1 MERCAHCGVELP
13 EGSHRFCADCGAPP
27 ATGQDEAEARES
39 RTPAPTPPP
48 APTPQSPAP
57 SVALIASIPPIGLPA
72 NLHGFRYLGRSRRRR
87 FIPWILVAII
97 VLAAIG
103 AGIYYL
109 AAAPATDDGV
119 AHVMAAAPSPENPS
133 GDRLS
138 PVAWAYL
145 DRSGNIVRQQEWA
158 ST

>member
-1 MERCAHCGVELP
+1 MERCARCGVELP
-13 EGSHRFCADCGAPP
+13 EGSYRFCADCGAPP
-27 ATGQDEAEARES
+27 ATGQGEAEARES
-39 RTPAPTPPP
+39 RTPAPTPQSP

-57 SVALIASIPPIGLPA
+57 TASIPPIGLPA

-103 AGIYYL
+103 VGIYYL
-109 AAAPATDDGV
+109 AEAPATDDGV
-119 AHVMAAAPSPENPS
+119 AQVMAAAPSSENLS

-138 PVAWAYL
+138 PAAWAYM
-145 DRSGNIVRQQEWA
+145 DRSGNIIRQQE
-158 ST
+158 